1 MFNKNGIESKNY
13 LMYVAVLPTTLSV
26 IYYINLSDVENVV
39 YILVE
44 S

>member
-1 MFNKNGIESKNY
+1 
-13 LMYVAVLPTTLSV
+13 MYVAVLLITLSV
-26 IYYINLSDVENVV
+26 IYYINLSDLGNFV